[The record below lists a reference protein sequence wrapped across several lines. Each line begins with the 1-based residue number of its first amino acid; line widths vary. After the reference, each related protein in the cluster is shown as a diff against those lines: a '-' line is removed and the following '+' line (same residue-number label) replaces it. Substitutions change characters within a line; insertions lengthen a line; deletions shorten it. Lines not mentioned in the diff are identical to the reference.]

1 MDRWKA
7 LYTILDKE
15 GKRRFFEID
24 LTTGREEEIGRPL
37 DTTCLTT
44 QRLEGP
50 VSPSLPLTP

>member
-24 LTTGREEEIGRPL
+24 LTTGREEEIGRSL

-44 QRLEGP
+44 PQSEEP
-50 VSPSLPLTP
+50 VLPSSPPTP